1 MGRMSASR
9 KLAFAAF
16 AAFILAVAAIT
27 CFAPRGFLLV
37 VFGDVFGLVLLLL
50 AAAAM
55 LQNAITQPRNRAFW
69 GLLSAGCFLWAF
81 NEAGWTWVEV
91 ILRRDLP
98 DPFIGDVIL
107 FVHVVP
113 FMAAVALRPHR
124 PLKDRKVG
132 LDALNFLMLLV
143 WWVFLYMFIVFPD
156 EYVQLNIHVYSKN
169 YDLLYL
175 IENLVLVLALGM
187 VASSTPGN
195 WRKVYW
201 NLFIACS
208 IYTLGSEMINV
219 AISRNQYY
227 SGGPYDALLLVAMG
241 WTLWTALLAR
251 RIDLAPSPDDEP
263 ASRWIGFA
271 PRLAMGAILSLPV
284 LGLWTLFTD
293 HGPARL
299 RNFRLLV
306 TLAATLV
313 LGLFVF
319 LKQFLLDR
327 QLIALL
333 DQSRQSYENLQRLQ
347 SQLVQKEKLAS
358 LGQLI
363 AGAAHEI
370 NNPLAAILG
379 YSELLAAYKPE
390 GEQAAVVEKIAQ
402 QARRTRD
409 LVADLLSFSQQN
421 PSEKVLVDV
430 SGLLQRALQ
439 MHDADAH
446 ARNIRI
452 ESALAAP
459 LPRIWGNTNQLLQ
472 AFIHLTE
479 NAMDALSDVG
489 GGVLRVKA
497 LQDNSASPNPGPVNS
512 GSSNSGLSNSGSRY
526 ASSVNSGPVNYSHGS
541 SSPKSSSQ
549 ENLGIQHT
557 EIVVE
562 FSDSGPGMA
571 DPQKVFDPF
580 YTTKPIGKGT
590 GLGLSVTYGIV
601 QDHHGQITCQ
611 NKAEGGAVFTLR
623 FPVASQAASAVHAG
637 HS

>member
-1 MGRMSASR
+1 MGRMPASR
-9 KLAFAAF
+9 KLAVAAF
-16 AAFILAVAAIT
+16 AIFILAVAAVT
-27 CFAPRGFLLV
+27 CFAPRGFAIV
-37 VFGDVFGLVLLLL
+37 AFGDIFGLVVLLLGSV
-50 AAAAM
+50 AM
-55 LQNAITQPRNRAFW
+55 LQNAIAQPRHRAFW
-69 GLLSAGCFLWAF
+69 ALLSAGCFLWAF
-81 NEAGWTWVEV
+81 NQAGWTWVEV

-175 IENLVLVLALGM
+175 LENLVLVFALGM

-241 WTLWTALLAR
+241 WMLWTALLAR

-271 PRLAMGAILSLPV
+271 PRLTMAAILSLPV

-390 GEQAAVVEKIAQ
+390 GEQAAVAEKIGQ

-430 SGLLQRALQ
+430 GGLLQRALQ
-439 MHDADAH
+439 MHETDAH
-446 ARNIRI
+446 NRNIRI
-452 ESALAAP
+452 EPVFAAP

-479 NAMDALSDVG
+479 NAMDALSEVG

-497 LQDNSASPNPGPVNS
+497 VQENSASLNSGPVNS
-512 GSSNSGLSNSGSRY
+512 GSSNSGSLY
-526 ASSVNSGPVNYSHGS
+526 AGSVNYGPVNSSHGS
-541 SSPKSSSQ
+541 SSPKSSSLETTGTQ
-549 ENLGIQHT
+549 NS

-611 NKAEGGAVFTLR
+611 NKPEGGAVFTLR

-637 HS
+637 RS

>member
-1 MGRMSASR
+1 MFSSR
-9 KLAFAAF
+9 KLGLAAF
-16 AAFILAVAAIT
+16 VIFIFGVAAIT
-27 CFAPRGFLLV
+27 CFAPHGLPLT

-50 AAAAM
+50 ASAAM
-55 LQNAITQPRNRAFW
+55 LRNALTEPRQRAFW
-69 GLLSAGCFLWAF
+69 GLLSAGCFLWAI
-81 NEAGWTWVEV
+81 NQGGWTWIEV

-107 FVHVVP
+107 FGHIVP

-124 PLKDRKVG
+124 PLKDRKVL
-132 LDALNFLMLLV
+132 LDALNFSMLLV
-143 WWVFLYMFIVFPD
+143 WWMFLYMFIVFPD

-169 YDLLYL
+169 YDVLYL
-175 IENLVLVLALGM
+175 LENLVLVFVLGM

-201 NLFIACS
+201 NLFVAS
-208 IYTLGSEMINV
+208 AIYTFGSEMINA
-219 AISRNQYY
+219 AISRNKYY
-227 SGGPYDALLLVAMG
+227 SGGPYDMLLLVAMG
-241 WTLWTALLAR
+241 WMLWTALIAR

-263 ASRWIGFA
+263 ASRWVGFA
-271 PRLAMGAILSLPV
+271 PRLAMAAILSLPL
-284 LGLWTLFTD
+284 LGLWTLYTD

-299 RNFRLLV
+299 RNFRLV
-306 TLAATLV
+306 VSLAATLV

-379 YSELLAAYKPE
+379 YSELLAAQSPE
-390 GEQAAVVEKIAQ
+390 GEQATVAEKIGQ

-421 PSEKVLVDV
+421 PSEKVLVEV
-430 SGLLQRALQ
+430 GGLVQRALH
-439 MHDADAH
+439 MHDSSTNG
-446 ARNIRI
+446 RNIRI
-452 ESALAAP
+452 ETNVEAP
-459 LPRIWGNTNQLLQ
+459 LARIWGNTNQLLQ

-479 NAMDALSDVG
+479 NALDALSEVG
-489 GGVLRVKA
+489 GGVLHVEAR
-497 LQDNSASPNPGPVNS
+497 
-512 GSSNSGLSNSGSRY
+512 
-526 ASSVNSGPVNYSHGS
+526 
-541 SSPKSSSQ
+541 Q
-549 ENLGIQHT
+549 ENS
-557 EIVVE
+557 EVVIE
-562 FSDSGPGMA
+562 FSDSGPGMS
-571 DPQKVFDPF
+571 DPQRVFDPF

-590 GLGLSVTYGIV
+590 GLGLSVTYGVI
-601 QDHHGQITCQ
+601 QDHQGQINCL
-611 NKAEGGAVFTLR
+611 NKPEGGAIFTLR
-623 FPVASQAASAVHAG
+623 FPVASKAASAVHAG
-637 HS
+637 RS

>member
-1 MGRMSASR
+1 MSGFR
-9 KLAFAAF
+9 KLGVAAF
-16 AAFILAVAAIT
+16 VVFVFAIAAIT
-27 CFAPRGFLLV
+27 CFAPRGFPIIA
-37 VFGDVFGLVLLLL
+37 FGDVSGLILLLL
-50 AAAAM
+50 AGGAM
-55 LQNAITQPRNRAFW
+55 LQNAVKEPRHRAFW

-81 NEAGWTWVEV
+81 NQAGWTWVEV
-91 ILRRDLP
+91 IRRRDIP

-107 FVHVVP
+107 FVHIVP
-113 FMAAVALRPHR
+113 IMAAVALRPHR
-124 PLKDRKVG
+124 PLKDRKVL
-132 LDALNFLMLLV
+132 LDALNFSILLV

-175 IENLVLVLALGM
+175 LENLVLVFVLGM
-187 VASSTPGN
+187 VASSTPGS
-195 WRKVYW
+195 WRKIYW
-201 NLFIACS
+201 NLFIAS
-208 IYTLGSEMINV
+208 AIYALGSEMINA
-219 AISRNQYY
+219 AISRNKYY
-227 SGGPYDALLLVAMG
+227 SGGPYDMLLLIAMG
-241 WTLWTALLAR
+241 WMLWTALLAR

-263 ASRWIGFA
+263 ASRWVGVA
-271 PRLAMGAILSLPV
+271 PRLAMAAILSLPV
-284 LGLWTLFTD
+284 LGLWTLYTD
-293 HGPARL
+293 DGPARL

-333 DQSRQSYENLQRLQ
+333 DQSRKSFENLQRLQ

-379 YSELLAAYKPE
+379 YSELLASQTPE
-390 GEQAAVVEKIAQ
+390 GEQATVAQKIGQ

-430 SGLLQRALQ
+430 SGLVQRALQ
-439 MHDADAH
+439 MHESSAH
-446 ARNIRI
+446 GRNIRI
-452 ESALAAP
+452 ETTFAPALP
-459 LPRIWGNTNQLLQ
+459 KIWGNANQLLQ

-479 NAMDALSDVG
+479 NAIDALSEIG

-497 LQDNSASPNPGPVNS
+497 T
-512 GSSNSGLSNSGSRY
+512 
-526 ASSVNSGPVNYSHGS
+526 
-541 SSPKSSSQ
+541 Q
-549 ENLGIQHT
+549 ENGG
-557 EIVVE
+557 IVVE

-601 QDHHGQITCQ
+601 QDHQGQINCQ
-611 NKAEGGAVFTLR
+611 NRPEGGAIFSLR
-623 FPVASQAASAVHAG
+623 FPIASQAASAAG
-637 HS
+637 RS

>member
-1 MGRMSASR
+1 MERMSASR
-9 KLAFAAF
+9 KLAVAAF
-16 AAFILAVAAIT
+16 AIFILAVAAVT
-27 CFAPRGFLLV
+27 CFAPRGFAIV
-37 VFGDVFGLVLLLL
+37 AFGDIFGLVLLLL
-50 AAAAM
+50 AAVAM
-55 LQNAITQPRNRAFW
+55 LQNAIAQPRHRAFW

-81 NEAGWTWVEV
+81 NQAGWTWVEV

-107 FVHVVP
+107 FVHTVP

-143 WWVFLYMFIVFPD
+143 WWVFLYMFVVFPD

-175 IENLVLVLALGM
+175 LENLVLVFALGM

-201 NLFIACS
+201 NLFIAYS

-241 WTLWTALLAR
+241 WMLWTALLAR
-251 RIDLAPSPDDEP
+251 RFDLVPSPDDEP

-271 PRLAMGAILSLPV
+271 PRLTMATMLSLPV

-306 TLAATLV
+306 TLAATLI

-379 YSELLAAYKPE
+379 YSELLAAYKSE
-390 GEQAAVVEKIAQ
+390 GEQSAVAEKIGQ

-439 MHDADAH
+439 MHETDAH
-446 ARNIRI
+446 NRNIRI
-452 ESALAAP
+452 EPVFAAP

-479 NAMDALSDVG
+479 NAMDALSEVG

-497 LQDNSASPNPGPVNS
+497 VQENSASLNSGPVNS
-512 GSSNSGLSNSGSRY
+512 GSANS
-526 ASSVNSGPVNYSHGS
+526 SSVNYGS
-541 SSPKSSSQ
+541 ANSSPKSSSP
-549 ENLGIQHT
+549 ETTGIQNS

-611 NKAEGGAVFTLR
+611 NKPEGGAVFTLR

-637 HS
+637 RS